1 MSKADSQSGSSLDIG
16 MKFDCMH
23 GFDNFPTRVL
33 PHCAVNQTL
42 PIVVR

>member
-1 MSKADSQSGSSLDIG
+1 MSKADSQSGRSPDIG
-16 MKFDCMH
+16 MNSDFMH

-33 PHCAVNQTL
+33 PHYAVNQTL

>member
-1 MSKADSQSGSSLDIG
+1 MSKADSQSGRPPDIG
-16 MKFDCMH
+16 MKSDFMH
-23 GFDNFPTRVL
+23 GFDIFPIRVL